1 MQIKDSHLGFESFT
15 AIASAS
21 YCQKEFHDS
30 NYLIKVVF
38 DTILTSRYNKSC
50 HLSIFFKYAN

>member
-21 YCQKEFHDS
+21 YCQKESHDS

-50 HLSIFFKYAN
+50 HLSLFFKYAN